1 MRMLGFLAFVVGF
14 ILAIIAGLFFPDQ
27 SWVFY
32 VLLILG
38 LLIGFLN
45 IADKEVT
52 LFLVA
57 VIALIVAGNVFAP
70 VTTLDIGDKLNDIM
84 RLIAALMAPAAVVV
98 AVKALYQAAKPD

>member
-1 MRMLGFLAFVVGF
+1 
-14 ILAIIAGLFFPDQ
+14 
-27 SWVFY
+27 
-32 VLLILG
+32 LLILG